1 MARQSKPPASRLP
14 YILGSARL
22 RLALAVVLGIAVTL
36 ALSLSEWRTSAR
48 IVLGWDAGVALYLV
62 LTYVLMARS
71 TIQHIRDHAAQ
82 DDEGRFA
89 ILVLTVLAALASL
102 AAIIA
107 ELGQGGKRTGAQL
120 TLATVT
126 IFLSWVFIHTIFA
139 LNYAHD
145 YYGEHGAKRSG
156 LKFPD
161 DEDPDYWD
169 FVYFSF
175 VVGMTCQVSD
185 VAVASQPIRRT
196 VIAHGVVSFFFNTA
210 LLALTVNIAASAI

>member
-1 MARQSKPPASRLP
+1 
-14 YILGSARL
+14 
-22 RLALAVVLGIAVTL
+22 L

-107 ELGQGGKRTGAQL
+107 ELGVGQGGKRTGAQL

-145 YYGEHGAKRSG
+145 YTASTAPSAAGSS
-156 LKFPD
+156 FP
-161 DEDPDYWD
+161 
-169 FVYFSF
+169 
-175 VVGMTCQVSD
+175 TT
-185 VAVASQPIRRT
+185 RT
-196 VIAHGVVSFFFNTA
+196 PTTGTSSISPSS
-210 LLALTVNIAASAI
+210 SA